1 MKANHRI
8 IKLLPTFLTC
18 SAACAAMIM
27 VGCAM
32 QPGTGEP
39 SSQGEALNANAPTT
53 VEETD
58 ALQKASVEKKASAQR
73 ASVQRSLE
81 RAFAQPSTL
90 REKGPVALE
99 QALMDG
105 VDPGTS
111 SDPGDGTEPVPNPWS
126 PHASTSIPVQH

>member
-39 SSQGEALNANAPTT
+39 SSQGEALGGTTPTNAPTSA
-53 VEETD
+53 EETQ
-58 ALQKASVEKKASAQR
+58 AIQK

-90 REKGPVALE
+90 REKGPVVVE